1 MSDGVSKT
9 SKSKKVI
16 VRSDHVINIKFDIK
30 WVILTVLITFFLSV
44 TISLITTSVL
54 GDVSMGVAV
63 FILLAIIILG
73 IFFDIVGMAVTAANE
88 KPFHA
93 MASKRVYGAKS
104 TISLIRNAEKVSN
117 ICNDI
122 IGDICGIISG
132 ATSTVIVS
140 RLILSFSANSLLL
153 SLVITGMVAAL
164 TVGGK
169 AAGKSFA
176 ISHCNEIIYTVGK
189 LLSVFSKK

>member
-104 TISLIRNAEKVSN
+104 TIFLIRNAEKVSN

>member
-189 LLSVFSKK
+189 LLPVFSKK